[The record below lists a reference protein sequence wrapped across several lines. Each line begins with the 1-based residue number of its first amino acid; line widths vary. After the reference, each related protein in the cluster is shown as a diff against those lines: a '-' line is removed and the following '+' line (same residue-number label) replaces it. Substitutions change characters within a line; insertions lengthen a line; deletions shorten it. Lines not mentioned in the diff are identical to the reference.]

1 MRCLQDAVVDVKV
14 DAREYHAT
22 ADNAPD
28 DLRSEYVADG
38 ELQLSQWARDS
49 IATALPTQILC
60 RRDCAGLCPVCG
72 KDLNRRAPHARGDGL
87 RSSLGG
93 ARGVA
98 RGMSTLSPRARIVL
112 IEHGRVALIR
122 RVRDGHTY
130 YLFPGGGVEAGE
142 TPEEAARREAVEE
155 LGVEVELGPLVHQES
170 FGGTIF
176 LYYDAWI
183 VGGSFGTGSWPDHA
197 LLTARERERNGTHE
211 PVWVPL
217 EELPTLDVRP
227 RALGALLTP

>member
-1 MRCLQDAVVDVKV
+1 
-14 DAREYHAT
+14 
-22 ADNAPD
+22 
-28 DLRSEYVADG
+28 
-38 ELQLSQWARDS
+38 
-49 IATALPTQILC
+49 
-60 RRDCAGLCPVCG
+60 
-72 KDLNRRAPHARGDGL
+72 
-87 RSSLGG
+87 
-93 ARGVA
+93 
-98 RGMSTLSPRARIVL
+98 MSTLSPRARIVL
-112 IEHGRVALIR
+112 VEHGKVALIR

-183 VGGSFGTGSWPDHA
+183 VGGSFGTGAWPDHA
-197 LLTARERERNGTHE
+197 ALTDRERERSGTHE

-217 EELPTLDVRP
+217 EELADLDVRP
-227 RALGALLTP
+227 RALGTMLTP